1 MFKNSENWHEPE
13 RWYADEC
20 LIFISEA
27 TEVASRAKLLLPHSF
42 HLFCCWRVELWSLLF
57 KSFHFSESDFRASL
71 LCKRVVLRT
80 DEEDDDDEEEEDKIM
95 PAACLIVERSSIAH
109 SKALVLEANR
119 CCRRSCAGF
128 IWGLKSEL
136 KVSNFEV
143 SPFFSKFL
151 FLLWKN

>member
-1 MFKNSENWHEPE
+1 MIAF
-13 RWYADEC
+13 
-20 LIFISEA
+20 
-27 TEVASRAKLLLPHSF
+27 
-42 HLFCCWRVELWSLLF
+42 F

-80 DEEDDDDEEEEDKIM
+80 DEEDDDEEEEDKIM
-95 PAACLIVERSSIAH
+95 PAACLNVESSSIAH

-143 SPFFSKFL
+143 SLFFSKFL

>member
-1 MFKNSENWHEPE
+1 MIAFFQK
-13 RWYADEC
+13 
-20 LIFISEA
+20 
-27 TEVASRAKLLLPHSF
+27 
-42 HLFCCWRVELWSLLF
+42 
-57 KSFHFSESDFRASL
+57 FHFSESDFRASL

-80 DEEDDDDEEEEDKIM
+80 DEEDDDDDEDKIM
-95 PAACLIVERSSIAH
+95 PAACLIVESSSIAH

-143 SPFFSKFL
+143 SLFFSKFL
-151 FLLWKN
+151 FLLRKN